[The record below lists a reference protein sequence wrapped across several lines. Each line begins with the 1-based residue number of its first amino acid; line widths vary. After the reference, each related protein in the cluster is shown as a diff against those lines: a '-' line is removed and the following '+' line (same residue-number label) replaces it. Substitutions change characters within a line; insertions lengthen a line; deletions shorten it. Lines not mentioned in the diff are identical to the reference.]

1 MDQRL
6 NPLMRLGTA
15 YAPRTPNCN
24 NVQAVNLSGPLPRLV
39 LRIRRPF
46 LPIVSLGILLLSVS
60 LAAAQFP
67 LEDPLQSPGWQH
79 FYNNE
84 YDEAYRFF
92 RAQADQKPSDQ
103 LVYNHLAE
111 VLLYRELFRNGA
123 LESELVTGNNPFLR
137 RTRMNVT
144 PEVQEEFRSAVSKSL
159 AINRSRLKAN
169 PKDMESVYAL
179 SVCYGLQANY
189 EFLVEKAWTTALRD
203 ATSSRKFSD
212 RMIELDPGFVDTYL
226 VQGLHDYVVGS
237 LPLYARWLGFLAG
250 FHGDRQKGIKEVQ
263 RVAEHGVL
271 NKYDARVLLAA
282 IFRRERRPTD
292 ALPLLKDLAQT
303 FPRNY
308 LFRLEQVQ
316 MYSDVGN
323 KAAALDVLGEV
334 EALRAVGSPGYG
346 NLPEAKIQYLRG
358 NLLFWYGDLNPAL
371 LDMQQ
376 VTQKADELDLNT
388 AVLAW
393 LRLGQIYDLRGDR
406 SRAITAYRTTVTTA
420 PDSAVAEEAQSY
432 MSSPYK
438 PKADRRVTAGSAS
451 SKPAS
456 Q

>member
-1 MDQRL
+1 MALPCSKR
-6 NPLMRLGTA
+6 P
-15 YAPRTPNCN
+15 PNCN
-24 NVQAVNLSGPLPRLV
+24 SRVDDFGRPLVRSILRSRQAVLTTAS
-39 LRIRRPF
+39 F
-46 LPIVSLGILLLSVS
+46 GILLLSAQ
-60 LAAAQFP
+60 LAAAPFP
-67 LEDPLQSPGWQH
+67 LEDPLQSPGWRH

-92 RAQADQKPSDQ
+92 REQADQKPSDP
-103 LVYNHLAE
+103 LVYNHVAE

-123 LESELVTGNNPFLR
+123 LESQLVTGNNPFLR

-144 PEVQEEFRSAVSKSL
+144 PEVQEEFRSAINKSL
-159 AINRSRLKAN
+159 AINRWRLKTN
-169 PKDMESVYAL
+169 PKDEESLYAL

-189 EFLVEKAWTTALRD
+189 EFLVEKAWTAALRD

-212 RMIELDPGFVDTYL
+212 RVIELDPEFVDTYL

-237 LPLYARWLGFLAG
+237 LPLYARLMGFLAG
-250 FHGDRQKGIKEVQ
+250 FHGDRQKGLREIR

-282 IFRRERRPTD
+282 IFRRERRPAD

-316 MYSDVGN
+316 MYSDAGD
-323 KAAALDVLGEV
+323 KAAALDVLSEV
-334 EALRAVGSPGYG
+334 EALRASGAAGYR
-346 NLPEAKIQYLRG
+346 NLLETKIKYLRG
-358 NLLFWYGDLNPAL
+358 NVLFWYGDLDAAL
-371 LDMQQ
+371 ADMQQ

-393 LRLGQIYDLRGDR
+393 LRLGQIYDLRGDHA
-406 SRAITAYRTTVTTA
+406 RAVTAYRATMTTA
-420 PDSAVAEEAQSY
+420 PNSAVAEEAQSY
-432 MSSPYK
+432 LSSPYR
-438 PKADRRVTAGSAS
+438 PKTDRRVSSGSDSNTSA
-451 SKPAS
+451 P